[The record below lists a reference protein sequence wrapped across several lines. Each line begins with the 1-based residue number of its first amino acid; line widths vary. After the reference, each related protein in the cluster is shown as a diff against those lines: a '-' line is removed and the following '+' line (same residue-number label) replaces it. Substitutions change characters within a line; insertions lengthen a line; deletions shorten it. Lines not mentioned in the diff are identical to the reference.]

1 MAYVY
6 WALEWK
12 TMRAKHIDIRSLS
25 ATRGGAWTHVT
36 GPNATQV
43 WKDECARRRKAGR
56 IKAVKVVVL
65 TLEDYRKLENP

>member
-1 MAYVY
+1 MPYVY

-12 TMRAKHIDIRSLS
+12 SMRTQHIDTRSIS
-25 ATRGGAWTHVT
+25 GTRAEAWTKVT
-36 GPNATQV
+36 GPNATDR
-43 WKDECARRRKAGR
+43 WKEECARRRKEGR